1 VTTGPEQAQPAAGA
15 ATGTPGGGAAGAGST
30 LPDDEPRVV
39 VRDKRRLDPETGQV
53 REPGTS
59 AAAAAGEGHPTAL
72 PDDEAAAR
80 AESAA
85 AEQTDARIAE
95 LVDDIKRLKAEYD
108 NYRRRVERD
117 RQATV
122 DAAHAAVLASLL
134 PVLDDIERAR
144 AHGDLVGTF
153 ATIGDQLVSTVT
165 KQGLERFGEPGEPF
179 DPSVHEAL
187 VHTTAPGLSGPTAVE
202 VYRGGYRY
210 AGRVLRPAQV
220 VVADSDGTEGAGA
233 AAG

>member
-1 VTTGPEQAQPAAGA
+1 VTTGPEQAQPAAAGA
-15 ATGTPGGGAAGAGST
+15 ATGTPGGGPAGAGST
-30 LPDDEPRVV
+30 LPDEEPRVV
-39 VRDKRRLDPETGQV
+39 VRDRRRIDPETGQL
-53 REPGTS
+53 REPGGT
-59 AAAAAGEGHPTAL
+59 AAGAGHPSAL
-72 PDDEAAAR
+72 PDDDEAAAR

-153 ATIGDQLVSTVT
+153 GTIGDQLVATVT
-165 KQGLERFGEPGEPF
+165 KLGLERFGEPGEPF

-220 VVADSDGTEGAGA
+220 VVADSDGTEAG
-233 AAG
+233 